1 MEYIVGVS
9 LALFFCGAA
18 AVLGMDRERVFY
30 PAVLMA
36 VASYY
41 LAFAVV
47 DGRSEIMLSEV
58 AIAAVFIAGAV
69 LGFKY
74 NPWIAVIALAGHGVM
89 DGFHHLLVNNTGV
102 PRSWPGF
109 CMTFD
114 VTAGVV
120 VALMMVARARRR
132 GARQDLDLQ

>member
-1 MEYIVGVS
+1 MEYIVGII
-9 LALFFCGAA
+9 LALLFCGAA
-18 AVLGMDRERVFY
+18 AWLGMDRERVFY
-30 PAVLMA
+30 PAVVMA

-69 LGFKY
+69 AGFKY
-74 NPWIAVIALAGHGVM
+74 SPWIAVVALGGHGVM
-89 DGFHHLLVNNTGV
+89 DGFQHLLVHNAGV

-109 CMTFD
+109 CGSFD
-114 VTAGVV
+114 VTAAVL
-120 VALMMVARARRR
+120 VALVMLARAR
-132 GARQDLDLQ
+132 GAREQQGRSHC